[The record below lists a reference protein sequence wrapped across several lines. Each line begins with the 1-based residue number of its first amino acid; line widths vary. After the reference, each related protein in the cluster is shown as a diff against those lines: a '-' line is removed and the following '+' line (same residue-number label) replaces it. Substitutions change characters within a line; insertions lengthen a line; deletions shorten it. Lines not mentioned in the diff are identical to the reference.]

1 MSATLVSSVRG
12 ILAIGNV
19 TAQVGPVYSL
29 NRGFVSP
36 PLRNGAGD
44 YTLTLQDGAN
54 LQSEAQVA
62 GQVYGVG
69 DSTLNIEILTVT
81 TFRVRTFTGGVAAEL
96 NFGVAI
102 QDVGPS

>member
-1 MSATLVSSVRG
+1 MPATLVGSVRG

-54 LQSEAQVA
+54 LSTEAQIK

-69 DSTLNIEILTVT
+69 DSTLNIEPLTVT

-96 NFGVAI
+96 NFGVEI